1 MTLRESPSSESAEVK
16 NMTAFFYASALLIGY
31 GVLAIFTVI
40 GLMILV
46 GAVDEIIRYLIDKP
60 RKKKY

>member
-1 MTLRESPSSESAEVK
+1 MTQRRSPSSKSAEVK

-31 GVLAIFTVI
+31 GVLAILALI

-46 GAVDEIIRYLIDKP
+46 GAVDEIVRYLIDKP

>member
-1 MTLRESPSSESAEVK
+1 
-16 NMTAFFYASALLIGY
+16 MTAFFYASALLIGY
-31 GVLAIFTVI
+31 GVLALLALL
-40 GLMILV
+40 GLIILF